1 MKKNFDKKIE
11 EVLTKGVGTI
21 LPSKESLKETLKKK
35 KIRLYLGVDPTSPKL
50 HLGHTVP
57 LRKLKE
63 FQELGHE
70 AILLFG
76 TFTAQIGDPSD
87 RDEARKPLNP
97 NQVRENM
104 ATYKSQAS
112 KILDF
117 SKIKIKFN
125 DDWLTKLN
133 FKDVIKL
140 ASNFT
145 VSRLLERDMFQ
156 KRLKEGKEVWVNEFL
171 YPLLQGYD
179 SVAMN
184 VDLEIGA
191 TDQTFNILV
200 GRKLQEIYNKKEKFV
215 LTTPMLIGLDGR
227 KMSKT
232 YNNTVN
238 LTDSSSDMYGKIMS
252 LKDDLIVHYF
262 QLTTSLPLKEIK
274 EIECSLKNKKINPI
288 EAKTRLAKEIVMT
301 FHGKKEAFLAEKEFN
316 KIFRNKGLPSSIPEK
331 KIKNKKIGILDL
343 LVEAGLAFSKSEAK
357 RMILQKGV
365 KIDSIVQERWDKVVE
380 IKKGEIIQVGKRKF
394 VKLL

>member
-1 MKKNFDKKIE
+1 MRKNLDKKIK
-11 EVLTKGVGTI
+11 EVLTKGVETI
-21 LPSKESLKETLKKK
+21 LPSKESLKKTLKKK

-87 RDEARKPLNP
+87 RDETRKPLNT

-104 ATYKSQAS
+104 ATYKSQTS

-125 DDWLTKLN
+125 GDWLAKLN
-133 FKDVIKL
+133 FKDIIKL

-179 SVAMN
+179 SVVMD

-232 YNNTVN
+232 YNNTIN

-274 EIECSLKNKKINPI
+274 KIEYNLKKKKINPR
-288 EAKTRLAKEIVMT
+288 EAKARLAKEIVTT
-301 FHGKKEAFLAEKEFN
+301 FYGKKEAFLAEKEFN

-331 KIKNKKIGILDL
+331 KIKNKKIKILDL
-343 LVEAGLAFSKSEAK
+343 LVQTGLAFSKSEAK

-365 KIDSIVQERWDKVVE
+365 KIDSIMQERWDKVIE

-394 VKLL
+394 IKLL

>member
-1 MKKNFDKKIE
+1 MKKNLDKKIE
-11 EVLTKGVGTI
+11 EVLTKSVETV
-21 LPSKESLKETLKKK
+21 LPSKKSLKETLKKR

-117 SKIKIKFN
+117 SKTKIKFN
-125 DDWLTKLN
+125 GDWLAKLN

-238 LTDSSSDMYGKIMS
+238 LTDSSSEMYGKIMS
-252 LKDDLIVHYF
+252 LKDNFIVHYL
-262 QLTTSLPLKEIK
+262 QLTTSLPLKEIEK
-274 EIECSLKNKKINPI
+274 IEYNLKNKKINPI
-288 EAKTRLAKEIVMT
+288 EAKARLAKEIVMT
-301 FHGKKEAFLAEKEFN
+301 FHGEKEAFSAEKEFN

-331 KIKNKKIGILDL
+331 KIKNKKIRILDL
-343 LVEAGLAFSKSEAK
+343 LVETGLVFSKSEAK

-365 KIDSIVQERWDKVVE
+365 KIDSIVQERWDEVVE